1 MTSNQEFTV
10 KAILSMMENQPAK
23 NGIPLG
29 VSNRHIHLTRE
40 SVEILFGKGY
50 ELTKAKDLGQP
61 GQYAAKETVCI
72 AGKKGSF
79 SNVRVLGPVRK
90 QNQVEISRTDGFSL
104 GVNPPVRLSGDLSGA
119 SDICVIGPKGM
130 MVMKESVIIAKPHI
144 HMSPEDALHFQV
156 NDGDLVSVE
165 IPGERGY
172 TMHHVVIRVTEQ
184 SALEFHIDT
193 DEANAAGTPSDA
205 LVQLM
210 K

>member
-1 MTSNQEFTV
+1 MTSHQEFTV
-10 KAILSMMENQPAK
+10 KAILSMMENQPAE

-72 AGKKGSF
+72 AGKKGSV

-90 QNQVEISRTDGFSL
+90 QNQVEISRTDAFSL
-104 GVNPPVRLSGDLSGA
+104 GVNPPVRLSGNLSDA
-119 SDICVIGPKGM
+119 ADICVIGPKGM

-144 HMSPEDALHFQV
+144 HMSPSDALHFQV
-156 NDGDLVSVE
+156 NDGDSVSVE

-205 LVQLM
+205 VVQLI

>member
-1 MTSNQEFTV
+1 MTDNQEFTV
-10 KAILSMMENQPAK
+10 KKILSILESQPAGT
-23 NGIPLG
+23 GIPLG
-29 VSNRHIHLTRE
+29 VSNRHIHLTKE
-40 SVEILFGKGY
+40 SMEILFGKGY

-90 QNQVEISRTDGFSL
+90 HNQVEISRSDAFSL
-104 GVNPPVRLSGDLSGA
+104 GVNPPVHLSGDLRGA
-119 SDICVIGPKGM
+119 ADICVIGPKGM
-130 MVMKESVIIAKPHI
+130 MVLKESVIVAKPHI
-144 HMSPEDALHFQV
+144 HMSPADALHFHV
-156 NDGDLVSVE
+156 DDGDTVSVE
-165 IPGERGY
+165 IPGERSY
-172 TMHHVVIRVTEQ
+172 TMHSVVIRVTEQ

-205 LVQLM
+205 AVQLI